1 MEIYIQD
8 LTEKSAQ
15 EPVSED
21 RGLGF
26 SPMGALKL
34 KMALQRQIREIVRRK
49 KKKDMRSEGEE
60 RTKVCLLEF

>member
-1 MEIYIQD
+1 M
-8 LTEKSAQ
+8 
-15 EPVSED
+15 
-21 RGLGF
+21 GF

-49 KKKDMRSEGEE
+49 KKKKDMRSEGEE